1 MIEKKTYLKVKV
13 NQGFF
18 KVKKQQQN
26 HLFLSFFGLIQYTKK
41 LENLKK
47 ILVRK

>member
-1 MIEKKTYLKVKV
+1 MIEKKNYLKVKV

-26 HLFLSFFGLIQYTKK
+26 HLVFLSFFG
-41 LENLKK
+41 
-47 ILVRK
+47 

>member
-1 MIEKKTYLKVKV
+1 MIEKNPTISRSRLIK
-13 NQGFF
+13 GFF

-26 HLFLSFFGLIQYTKK
+26 HLFLSFFGLIQNTKK

-47 ILVRK
+47 S